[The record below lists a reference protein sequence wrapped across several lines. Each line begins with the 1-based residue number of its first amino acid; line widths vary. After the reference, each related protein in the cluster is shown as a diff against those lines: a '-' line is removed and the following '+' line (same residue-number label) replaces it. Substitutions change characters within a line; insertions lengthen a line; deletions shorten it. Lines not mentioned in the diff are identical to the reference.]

1 MAGLADARLSRAL
14 NAMHAEPARTW
25 TLQDLAALAGM
36 SRARF
41 AAHFGEVVGQPA
53 IDYLADWRLIL
64 AQGLL
69 AKGPQVTFIADEVGY
84 GSPNALTRAF
94 TQRHGQSPT
103 EWLAGRNGRSHPP
116 A

>member
-1 MAGLADARLSRAL
+1 
-14 NAMHAEPARTW
+14 
-25 TLQDLAALAGM
+25 M

-41 AAHFGEVVGQPA
+41 AAHFGEVVGEPA
-53 IDYLADWRLIL
+53 IEYLAGWRLSV

-69 AKGPQVTFIADEVGY
+69 TQGRQVKSIADEVGY

-94 TQRHGQSPT
+94 TQRLGQTPT
-103 EWLAGRNGRSHPP
+103 EWLAQISGRVP